1 MKPPSGIKVVNPSA
15 QFPGRIVL
23 VIPHMDDE
31 VLACGGLLARLP
43 HKERI
48 QLIYA
53 TDGRRSPAPIFPGRD
68 RVSADLG
75 EVRVAESMAAM
86 RALGVPPENLHFL
99 RLPEAELARQRTAL
113 EAGLRRLLAAAQP
126 DFIFIP
132 FRYDRHPDHL
142 VINHVV
148 TQGCQQGWITAQLLE
163 YFVYYRWRL
172 LPRRDVR
179 VYIEPR
185 HLLQVEIASVA
196 DKKRAALDLF
206 RTQVTHYYP
215 WQTRPILTA
224 RLLDEE
230 CRQPEV
236 FLWHA
241 PDVRGPAVFRGATH
255 WLRLVHRLEPVLQRW
270 KYLGGAL
277 LKRSW
282 KQLAN
287 DARRA

>member
-1 MKPPSGIKVVNPSA
+1 
-15 QFPGRIVL
+15 
-23 VIPHMDDE
+23 MDDE
-31 VLACGGLLARLP
+31 VLACGGLIARLA
-43 HKERI
+43 HKERV

-53 TDGRRSPAPIFPGRD
+53 TDGQRSPAPILPGRD
-68 RVSADLG
+68 QVSAALG
-75 EVRVAESMAAM
+75 EVRVSESMAAM
-86 RALGVPPENLHFL
+86 RSLGVPPDNLQFL
-99 RLPEAELARQRTAL
+99 RLPEAELARHQSAL
-113 EAGLRRLLAAAQP
+113 KASLRRLLEAAQP
-126 DFIFIP
+126 DFVFIP

-142 VINHVV
+142 VINQVV
-148 TQGCQQGWITAQLLE
+148 TQGRQHGWITAQLVE

-179 VYIEPR
+179 CYIEPH
-185 HLLQVEIASVA
+185 HLMQVEIASVA
-196 DKKRAALDLF
+196 AEKRAALDFF
-206 RTQVTHYYP
+206 RTQVTHYYA

-241 PDVRGPAVFRGATH
+241 PGVPGAAVFRHATL
-255 WLRLVHRLEPVLQRW
+255 WIRLVHRLEPVLQKW

-277 LKRSW
+277 LKRGW
-282 KQLAN
+282 RQLAN